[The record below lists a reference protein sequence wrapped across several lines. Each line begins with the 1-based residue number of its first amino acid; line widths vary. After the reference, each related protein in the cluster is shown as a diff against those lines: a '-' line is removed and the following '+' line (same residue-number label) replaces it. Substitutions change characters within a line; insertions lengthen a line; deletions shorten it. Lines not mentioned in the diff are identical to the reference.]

1 MTRQLFWFGVVGV
14 TAMLV
19 HLGSVALILVPLGLT
34 PLLANILG
42 FLVAFQVSHSG
53 HRHFTFR
60 DQESPAASSR
70 GRFFVV
76 ALLSFAVNE
85 VLYWLLLRY
94 TTLDYRVALAMVL
107 VAVAALTFVLA
118 RYWAFASG
126 EPA

>member
-19 HLGSVALILVPLGLT
+19 HLGSVALVLVPLGLT
-34 PLLANILG
+34 PLIANIIA
-42 FLVAFQVSHSG
+42 FLLAFQVSHAG

-60 DQESPAASSR
+60 NQDTVVSRSR
-70 GRFFVV
+70 GRFFLV
-76 ALLSFAVNE
+76 ALMSFAVNE
-85 VLYWLLLRY
+85 LLYWALLRY
-94 TTLDYRVALAMVL
+94 TLLDFRIALAMVL

-126 EPA
+126 ENA

>member
-1 MTRQLFWFGVVGV
+1 MTRQLFWFVVVGV

-19 HLGSVALILVPLGLT
+19 HLGSVALILVPLGLA

-42 FLVAFQVSHSG
+42 FLLAFQISHGG

-60 DQESPAASSR
+60 DHDAPAEGSR
-70 GRFFVV
+70 GRFFLV

-94 TTLDYRVALAMVL
+94 TALDYRVALAMVL
-107 VAVAALTFVLA
+107 VVVAALTFVLA

-126 EPA
+126 ETA

>member
-19 HLGSVALILVPLGLT
+19 HLASVALILVPL
-34 PLLANILG
+34 
-42 FLVAFQVSHSG
+42 AFQVSHSG

-60 DQESPAASSR
+60 DQETPAASSR
-70 GRFFVV
+70 GRFFLV

-94 TTLDYRVALAMVL
+94 TALDYRVALAMVL
-107 VAVAALTFVLA
+107 VAVAVLTFVLA

-126 EPA
+126 ETA